1 MSYLSSTKQRSD
13 ATDGCAQTY
22 REGVGCIRDKKTRLS
37 DGTVSDD
44 YTLDGLHDCE
54 CEYESAGRGAKMGV
68 TQLCAKKRFG
78 NVMLLDVSLLWTAL
92 KWARTMLCNGGSVVV
107 DAIDSVRLC

>member
-1 MSYLSSTKQRSD
+1 
-13 ATDGCAQTY
+13 
-22 REGVGCIRDKKTRLS
+22 
-37 DGTVSDD
+37 
-44 YTLDGLHDCE
+44 
-54 CEYESAGRGAKMGV
+54 MGV

-107 DAIDSVRLC
+107 DAIDSVRPC